1 MAFES
6 SSSSSSSSSCA
17 LSNND
22 ENNLLIDN
30 NSFFFNIDMSDL
42 SFIKS
47 YNKTYEVL
55 YNTDTLNEILIKNY
69 NDGDLII
76 IDRVIYNLYIQN
88 SSIQNLSIQ
97 NFNIQKPYIFDATEE
112 NKNIESVLHIIDT
125 MKNFTKK
132 NKLIVIGG
140 GITQD
145 VGGFVAGIYKRGIQ
159 WLLIPTTLLA
169 MTDSC
174 IGGKVGVNRVSKN
187 ILGMFS
193 APNKVIISNTFMNT
207 LDNDMINSGL
217 GEALKLS
224 LIGAINTYNFF
235 KKNLITQNY
244 LNIIKMATSVKKVI
258 IEKDELE
265 LYERKVLN
273 YGHTIGHAIESTTN
287 YTIPHGI
294 AVLIGMYLINKCF
307 DNNLSSNINEQ
318 IYNLIDTKFL
328 KIKVNAEKVI
338 DHILNDKKNNGDMLC
353 FIVLNNVGHTVISYH
368 HKNDVR
374 TKIIDE
380 INKLFNISV

>member
-1 MAFES
+1 M
-6 SSSSSSSSSCA
+6 
-17 LSNND
+17 
-22 ENNLLIDN
+22 
-30 NSFFFNIDMSDL
+30 
-42 SFIKS
+42 
-47 YNKTYEVL
+47 
-55 YNTDTLNEILIKNY
+55 
-69 NDGDLII
+69 
-76 IDRVIYNLYIQN
+76 
-88 SSIQNLSIQ
+88 
-97 NFNIQKPYIFDATEE
+97 
-112 NKNIESVLHIIDT
+112 ESVLNIIDI

-174 IGGKVGVNRVSKN
+174 IGGKVGVNRVSRN
-187 ILGMFS
+187 MLGMFS

-224 LIGAINTYNFF
+224 LIGGINTYNFF
-235 KKNLITQNY
+235 KKNLSTQNY

-265 LYERKVLN
+265 VYERKVLN

-307 DNNLSSNINEQ
+307 TNNLSTDINEQ

-328 KIKVNAEKVI
+328 KINVNAEKVI

-353 FIVLNNVGHTVISYH
+353 FIILNDIGHTVISYY
-368 HKNDVR
+368 HKNNVR

-380 INKLFNISV
+380 INKLFNISK